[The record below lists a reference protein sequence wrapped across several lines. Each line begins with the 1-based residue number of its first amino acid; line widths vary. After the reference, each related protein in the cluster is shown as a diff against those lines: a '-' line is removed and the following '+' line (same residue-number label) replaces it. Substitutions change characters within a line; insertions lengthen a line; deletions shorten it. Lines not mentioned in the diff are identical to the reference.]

1 MTEPRILRL
10 YLEDGLRQSAEAG
23 AHNFIARVVSV
34 LRQARYRVEFR
45 PNSPAERRKSAT
57 RRGYALFHMDGPV
70 QARTL
75 TFRRA
80 YHYPFWFIERSG
92 VRWDWPVAR
101 ARFPA
106 DAVPRARADRFF
118 AFWRTRLFGS
128 APARAGR
135 EGFVYVPLQGRLLI
149 RRPFQTCAP
158 IDMLRAVL
166 GHDARPVVAALHPN
180 EVYSS
185 DELRALDEL
194 CSAHPRLSLATGGM
208 ERLLSGCDYVATMNS
223 GAGFAG
229 YFFARPLVLFADIDF
244 HHIAANVSA
253 LGVEEA
259 LRAAPD
265 LAPDYA
271 GYLHWFWQD
280 MAINAGRPEAEAKI
294 RAALARGGWP
304 LDDG

>member
-118 AFWRTRLFGS
+118 SENPGIHKILVVDREDHLHGLFTLSDIERITQEQGPDILRLKGILSFKDDPERYVVQGVHMIVEGDHQRAWRGDEARESRLVFI
-128 APARAGR
+128 GR
-135 EGFVYVPLQGRLLI
+135 HL
-149 RRPFQTCAP
+149 
-158 IDMLRAVL
+158 
-166 GHDARPVVAALHPN
+166 DA
-180 EVYSS
+180 
-185 DELRALDEL
+185 D
-194 CSAHPRLSLATGGM
+194 
-208 ERLLSGCDYVATMNS
+208 
-223 GAGFAG
+223 
-229 YFFARPLVLFADIDF
+229 
-244 HHIAANVSA
+244 
-253 LGVEEA
+253 A
-259 LRAAPD
+259 LRTAFDAC
-265 LAPDYA
+265 
-271 GYLHWFWQD
+271 
-280 MAINAGRPEAEAKI
+280 MA
-294 RAALARGGWP
+294 
-304 LDDG
+304 